1 MNNHYPSIRIRTDTG
16 YLAIREGLS
25 FTFYIRRSH
34 HEVAPAVLLA
44 LEAYRSAV
52 GPDTLN
58 RYMDQEGFFQEMD
71 SATWDQFR
79 LEMLADNRLIFHLTD
94 AAQDEQGYEFRYH
107 GKVLDE
113 ASLAL
118 DPDAVTM
125 VSFWMPT
132 EYLEAHGPGR
142 VRELALELAGPL
154 PFCSGQGGLNFS
166 CELDFMGA
174 RRAVRRLCF
183 RYPGMD
189 IPWLS
194 RAAWHIGPRVRGA
207 AWLTFLGQPVLG
219 ELGGVEGLRSRL
231 HSPETTVQALD
242 GERAVVTLGPWPEAG
257 DTEQGNTL
265 PAYREMARV
274 LEPWLYRD
282 PPIQDND
289 FTPED
294 MLRWERRF
302 LD

>member
-1 MNNHYPSIRIRTDTG
+1 MNNHYPRIRVHTSTG

-25 FTFYIRRSH
+25 FTFYMRRPH
-34 HEVAPAVLLA
+34 HEVAPALLRS
-44 LEAYRSAV
+44 LDAYCSAV
-52 GPDTLN
+52 GPEALSL
-58 RYMDQEGFFQEMD
+58 YSDQEGDFHEMD
-71 SATWDQFR
+71 SAAWEQFR
-79 LEMLADNRLIFHLTD
+79 REMLADNQLIFHLKE
-94 AAQDEQGYEFRYH
+94 AARNEQGYEFRYH

-118 DPDAVTM
+118 EPDAVSV
-125 VSFWMPT
+125 VSFWLPT
-132 EYLEAHGPGR
+132 EYLEEHGPRR
-142 VRELALELAGPL
+142 VRELALELAAPL
-154 PFCSGQGGLNFS
+154 PFCSGQGGLNFN
-166 CELDFMGA
+166 CELAYPGVW
-174 RRAVRRLCF
+174 RAVRRLCF

-189 IPWLS
+189 IPWVN
-194 RAAWHIGPRVRGA
+194 RAAWHIGTRVRGA

-231 HSPETTVQALD
+231 HSPETTVQSLE

-265 PAYREMARV
+265 PAYRELARV
-274 LEPWLYRD
+274 LEPWLYHE
-282 PPIQDND
+282 PPVQDDD
-289 FTPED
+289 FTSED